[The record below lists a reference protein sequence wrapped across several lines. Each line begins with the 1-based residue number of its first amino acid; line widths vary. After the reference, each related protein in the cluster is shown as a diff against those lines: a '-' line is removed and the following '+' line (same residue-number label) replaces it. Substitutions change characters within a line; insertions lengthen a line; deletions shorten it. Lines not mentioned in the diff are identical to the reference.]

1 MTPSSEG
8 ARKENIVETLRIT
21 GIAIR
26 PFTTGDDKL
35 KAFASIIL
43 NNAFIVKDL
52 KIIEGHQGRFVAMP
66 SRRGK
71 DGIFRDVAHPLNQE
85 TRDIIEA
92 IVLEAYERQ
101 AAAGFPLADQ
111 PGHFDDSLT
120 AR

>member
-1 MTPSSEG
+1 MASS
-8 ARKENIVETLRIT
+8 LDIT

-26 PFTTGDDKL
+26 PSTGGDDKL

-52 KIIEGHQGRFVAMP
+52 KIIEGHNGRFVAMP

-85 TRDIIEA
+85 TRDVIEKA
-92 IVLEAYERQ
+92 VLSAYEEQ
-101 AAAGFPLADQ
+101 LAAGFPNANSFEEHD
-111 PGHFDDSLT
+111 
-120 AR
+120 RY